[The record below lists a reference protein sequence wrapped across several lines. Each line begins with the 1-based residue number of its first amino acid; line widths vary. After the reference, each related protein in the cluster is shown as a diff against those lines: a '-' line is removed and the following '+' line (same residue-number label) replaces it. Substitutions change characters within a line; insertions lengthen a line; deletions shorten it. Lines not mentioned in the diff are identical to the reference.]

1 MQEHTVLVV
10 DDEEL
15 LRDTVALI
23 FRSINWR
30 VATAADGVEA
40 LAAVERDRPDLLLLD
55 LLMPQMD
62 GREVARELKR
72 RGSPVPIVLM
82 TIFPDGAE
90 AASEIG
96 AVGYL
101 AKPFDINHL
110 LAMLN
115 SLNFDG

>member
-1 MQEHTVLVV
+1 MQEHMVLIV

-15 LRDTVALI
+15 LRDTLALI

-30 VATAADGVEA
+30 VATAANGVEA
-40 LAAVERDRPDLLLLD
+40 LAAVERDPPSLILLD
-55 LLMPQMD
+55 LVMPTMD

-72 RGSPVPIVLM
+72 RGSAAPIVLM

-90 AASEIG
+90 AAREIE

-115 SLNFDG
+115 SLNFDV